1 MTRAVSYSFLMIL
14 ALVMAMFY
22 WGASVV
28 ERQQEVITSWMSN
41 EIGHPIEIAE
51 IKLSWV
57 DISPQLELKTIKV
70 MAKDNTSELMS
81 LETLY
86 LDLNLFSSLWFEN
99 YRLDEITAIGL
110 NISIVRD
117 SNGELYIQGLKQDND
132 SSAFL
137 SDIINSAN
145 SLNSLHLKGISVD
158 YSDQEKANLSGL
170 YQIKKATL
178 NHSSTN
184 WQGHGQIFLPE
195 LLGDNI
201 EFSANWILNP
211 QNTKLMTWQGTLKTN
226 DVLIPSLSPYLNL
239 KNITLENGLINSIF
253 RAEGIG
259 PEIKVAKLDLELSQ
273 AMLTSND
280 ASDAL
285 IPIKVQYLSGNFH
298 WEDQKEDDESW
309 ILSGNDIN
317 LSIKGE
323 VWPETSFLVN
333 KKSENVMVKSEFF
346 RIESLIDVAV
356 LSDQLP
362 EQVLLQNPSGD
373 VEQLEAIYHL
383 ESGLK
388 QASFDLKKGK
398 VSTWGDYPGVTNL
411 NASVLFYEQVT
422 KVEIASEKVTIHPV
436 NKLDGLMIFDE
447 VTGELEFEKKDKTW
461 RVQGDAL
468 KVKNDEIT
476 LQFSGSIEQNIAGKI
491 INDIEISFENVA
503 ITRWQAYFPEKLL
516 SAEFK
521 EWSKDAF
528 LDGVI
533 EYGEIKLEGDIAG
546 FPYETRAE
554 KLLGSF
560 DMALKMKGVV
570 LHYSDNWPDLINVT
584 GSITGQ
590 GNNLV
595 IKSQEGLVAGFSF
608 DNFEAKIN
616 GLINGKA
623 VLTVEGSLLG
633 KSQQAINFVQS
644 SPLKQR
650 FASVVDGVSAR
661 GESNINLNVTVP
673 LSGTDET
680 QFMGDINFI
689 GSDLYHKDMLA
700 LGLTQLNG
708 MIRFDNK
715 GMISK
720 NIKGQFLNQSV
731 DINIFPKGDGT
742 VMTAEGALVS
752 SSLPKSFPNFITG
765 QFPYLLEVIILERNI
780 GDFYVDATV
789 VSNLEGA
796 EVALPGSFYK
806 KPEQSKKVKI
816 TFKQT
821 NNNPS
826 ININYDDTAAIKFES
841 SINRQLFDNSKL
853 NLVMSEFDAE
863 MWLIWFDKYRVDDT
877 AEIQVDGLSLE
888 TEKLIGYG
896 QQFSNIKIE
905 AVKERNSWLVSLAGQ
920 SLEGE
925 LFIPEVITKKDLLKV
940 DLEKLKLVLP
950 KRINGDVEVDEQY
963 SLWPSMSI
971 NIDELTVDNIALGNL
986 KLISHEDIDKWVID
1000 SAKITSEFYSLD
1012 VSEGIWHQS
1021 TSGAKTE
1028 LALRIDSHDFTSLI
1042 EKFGFEPR
1050 VEAEK
1055 LKLLT
1060 SLSWKG
1066 GPMAISEEG
1075 AKGSISFKL
1084 EKGKLKD
1091 IEPGPAGRAFG
1102 LLSIATIQR
1111 RLSLDFNELFAQG
1124 LSYRTIKASF
1134 DIDGGLAT
1142 TKDFSL
1148 KGGSAEILIEG
1159 TVDLVNQQYNQKVK
1173 VRPNVSSTLPLAG
1186 AVAAGPIGLG
1196 VGTAIL
1202 LADKIAGRLFDKD
1215 IVNMISY
1222 DYLLTGSWKEP
1233 NLQMIKP
1240 FLPGL

>member
-1 MTRAVSYSFLMIL
+1 M
-14 ALVMAMFY
+14 
-22 WGASVV
+22 
-28 ERQQEVITSWMSN
+28 
-41 EIGHPIEIAE
+41 
-51 IKLSWV
+51 
-57 DISPQLELKTIKV
+57 
-70 MAKDNTSELMS
+70 
-81 LETLY
+81 
-86 LDLNLFSSLWFEN
+86 
-99 YRLDEITAIGL
+99 
-110 NISIVRD
+110 
-117 SNGELYIQGLKQDND
+117 
-132 SSAFL
+132 
-137 SDIINSAN
+137 
-145 SLNSLHLKGISVD
+145 
-158 YSDQEKANLSGL
+158 
-170 YQIKKATL
+170 
-178 NHSSTN
+178 
-184 WQGHGQIFLPE
+184 
-195 LLGDNI
+195 
-201 EFSANWILNP
+201 
-211 QNTKLMTWQGTLKTN
+211 
-226 DVLIPSLSPYLNL
+226 
-239 KNITLENGLINSIF
+239 
-253 RAEGIG
+253 
-259 PEIKVAKLDLELSQ
+259 
-273 AMLTSND
+273 
-280 ASDAL
+280 
-285 IPIKVQYLSGNFH
+285 
-298 WEDQKEDDESW
+298 
-309 ILSGNDIN
+309 
-317 LSIKGE
+317 
-323 VWPETSFLVN
+323 
-333 KKSENVMVKSEFF
+333 
-346 RIESLIDVAV
+346 
-356 LSDQLP
+356 
-362 EQVLLQNPSGD
+362 
-373 VEQLEAIYHL
+373 
-383 ESGLK
+383 
-388 QASFDLKKGK
+388 
-398 VSTWGDYPGVTNL
+398 
-411 NASVLFYEQVT
+411 
-422 KVEIASEKVTIHPV
+422 
-436 NKLDGLMIFDE
+436 
-447 VTGELEFEKKDKTW
+447 
-461 RVQGDAL
+461 
-468 KVKNDEIT
+468 
-476 LQFSGSIEQNIAGKI
+476 
-491 INDIEISFENVA
+491 
-503 ITRWQAYFPEKLL
+503 
-516 SAEFK
+516 
-521 EWSKDAF
+521 
-528 LDGVI
+528 
-533 EYGEIKLEGDIAG
+533 
-546 FPYETRAE
+546 
-554 KLLGSF
+554 
-560 DMALKMKGVV
+560 
-570 LHYSDNWPDLINVT
+570 
-584 GSITGQ
+584 
-590 GNNLV
+590 
-595 IKSQEGLVAGFSF
+595 
-608 DNFEAKIN
+608 
-616 GLINGKA
+616 
-623 VLTVEGSLLG
+623 
-633 KSQQAINFVQS
+633 
-644 SPLKQR
+644 
-650 FASVVDGVSAR
+650 
-661 GESNINLNVTVP
+661 
-673 LSGTDET
+673 
-680 QFMGDINFI
+680 
-689 GSDLYHKDMLA
+689 
-700 LGLTQLNG
+700 
-708 MIRFDNK
+708 
-715 GMISK
+715 
-720 NIKGQFLNQSV
+720 
-731 DINIFPKGDGT
+731 
-742 VMTAEGALVS
+742 
-752 SSLPKSFPNFITG
+752 
-765 QFPYLLEVIILERNI
+765 IILERNI

-863 MWLIWFDKYRVDDT
+863 MWLIWFDKYRVGDT
-877 AEIQVDGLSLE
+877 SEIKVDGLSLE

-905 AVKERNSWLVSLAGQ
+905 AVKERKSWLVSLAGQ

-950 KRINGDVEVDEQY
+950 KRINGEVEVDEQY

-1111 RLSLDFNELFAQG
+1111 RLSLDFSELFAQG